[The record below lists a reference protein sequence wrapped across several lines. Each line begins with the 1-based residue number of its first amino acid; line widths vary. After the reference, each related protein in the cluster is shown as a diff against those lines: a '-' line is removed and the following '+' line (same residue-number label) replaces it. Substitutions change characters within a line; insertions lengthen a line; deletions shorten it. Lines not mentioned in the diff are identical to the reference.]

1 MPEVTSHAPGNF
13 CWADL
18 STTDA
23 EASKNFY
30 SRLLGWTAIDN
41 PVGEGMVYSMMQKD
55 GKNVCG
61 LYEMGPGMEDV
72 YPTGA
77 AHISVEDVDSQVAR
91 ATEAGEQ

>member
-13 CWADL
+13 CWVDL

-41 PVGEGMVYSMMQKD
+41 P
-55 GKNVCG
+55 
-61 LYEMGPGMEDV
+61 
-72 YPTGA
+72 
-77 AHISVEDVDSQVAR
+77 
-91 ATEAGEQ
+91 AGREWSIP